1 MTDRVALDQA
11 TQDRLVEA
19 AKRAAERAYAPYSN
33 FQVGAALLLSDGQ
46 IIEGANIEN
55 ASYPAGICAER
66 SAAAVAINQGRR
78 DFVAIAVIGPPAEPI
93 TPCGICRQFL
103 SEFNKAMPVLCCG
116 RDGSV
121 QATTLAALLPGAF
134 DQQQLEQAG

>member
-1 MTDRVALDQA
+1 MTATPLDA
-11 TQDRLVEA
+11 AIEARLVDA

-33 FQVGAALLLSDGQ
+33 FQVGAALLLSDGS

-66 SAAAVAINQGRR
+66 SAAAIAINQDRR
-78 DFVAIAVIGPPAEPI
+78 DFAAIAVIGPRDEPI

-103 SEFNKAMPVLCCG
+103 SEFSKSMPVLCLG
-116 RDGSV
+116 RDGSILRSSI
-121 QATTLAALLPGAF
+121 AELLPGAF
-134 DQQQLEQAG
+134 DTEALG